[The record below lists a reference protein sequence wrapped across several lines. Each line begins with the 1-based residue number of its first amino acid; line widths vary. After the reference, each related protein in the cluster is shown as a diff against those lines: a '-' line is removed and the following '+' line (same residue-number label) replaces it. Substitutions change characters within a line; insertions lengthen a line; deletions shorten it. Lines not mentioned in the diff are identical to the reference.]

1 MSTTQNIFNPMNS
14 LQLFGLKEY
23 FINFVNLYKNKKLP
37 KIILL
42 SGDKGMGK
50 FTLSF
55 HLVNYILSLNTKFP
69 YNYEKLMINIDS
81 PFYKKILLNIQEN
94 FNYIGNNYSKKIGIE
109 DIRSIKKKFNNTPL
123 NNLPRFTILD
133 DVELLNVNTANALL
147 KFIENPSTFDFF
159 ILINNKKSKIIETL
173 KSRSLET
180 KIFLDHEK
188 QEEIFNNL
196 VKVLNIKSH
205 FSHNFKRYT
214 APGMLIKFSEYL
226 RKLKIEQDTPFY
238 DMAVILLDSYRKS
251 KDDLYLDCIKFLLD
265 IQFSK
270 ILKRDNIKVM
280 EAIDTKNDILNLL
293 NQCRNFNLSNSSVLE
308 YFKTHPDYVQ

>member
-1 MSTTQNIFNPMNS
+1 MNS

-42 SGDKGMGK
+42 SGDKGIGK

-109 DIRSIKKKFNNTPL
+109 DIRNIKKKFNNTPL
-123 NNLPRFTILD
+123 NSMPRFTILD
-133 DVELLNVNTANALL
+133 DVELLNINTVNALL

-180 KIFLDHEK
+180 KIFLDHKK
-188 QEEIFNNL
+188 QEEVFNNL
-196 VKVLNIKSH
+196 VKVLNVKSH
-205 FSHNFKRYT
+205 FLHNFKKYT
-214 APGMLIKFSEYL
+214 TPGMLIKFSEYL
-226 RKLKIEQDTPFY
+226 RKLKIEQDTHFY
-238 DMAVILLDSYRKS
+238 DMAVILLDSYRKT
-251 KDDLYLDCIKFLLD
+251 KNDLCLDCIKFLLD

-270 ILKRDNIKVM
+270 ILKRENIKVVQ
-280 EAIDTKNDILNLL
+280 AIDVKNDILNLL
-293 NQCRNFNLSNSSVLE
+293 NQCRNYNLSNSSVLQ

>member
-1 MSTTQNIFNPMNS
+1 MTQNIFNPMNS

-23 FINFVNLYKNKKLP
+23 FINFIDLYKNKKLP

-42 SGDKGMGK
+42 SGDKGIGK

-55 HLVNYILSLNTKFP
+55 HLVNYILSLNGKFP
-69 YNYEKLMINIDS
+69 YNHEKLMINIDN

-109 DIRSIKKKFNNTPL
+109 DIRNIKKKFNNTPL
-123 NNLPRFTILD
+123 NSLPRFTILD
-133 DVELLNVNTANALL
+133 DVELLNINTANALL

-180 KIFLDHEK
+180 KIFLDRKK
-188 QEEIFNNL
+188 QEEVFNNL

-226 RKLKIEQDTPFY
+226 KKLKIEQDTPFY

-251 KDDLYLDCIKFLLD
+251 KDDLCLDCIKFLLD

-280 EAIDTKNDILNLL
+280 EAIDSKNDILNLL
-293 NQCRNFNLSNSSVLE
+293 NQCRNFNLSNSSVLQ
-308 YFKTHPDYVQ
+308 YFKTHPDYVR

>member
-1 MSTTQNIFNPMNS
+1 MSTTQNMFDPMNS

-109 DIRSIKKKFNNTPL
+109 DVRNIKKKFNNTPL

-133 DVELLNVNTANALL
+133 DVELLNINTVNALL

-159 ILINNKKSKIIETL
+159 ILINNKKNKIIETL

-180 KIFLDHEK
+180 KIFLDHKK
-188 QEEIFNNL
+188 QEEVFNNL

-205 FSHNFKRYT
+205 FLHNFKRYT

-226 RKLKIEQDTPFY
+226 RKLKIEQDTPFH

-280 EAIDTKNDILNLL
+280 KAIDAKNDILNLL

>member
-1 MSTTQNIFNPMNS
+1 MTQNIFNPMNS

-23 FINFVNLYKNKKLP
+23 FINFIDLYKNKKLP

-42 SGDKGMGK
+42 SGDKGIGK

-55 HLVNYILSLNTKFP
+55 HLVNYILSLNGKFP
-69 YNYEKLMINIDS
+69 YNHEKLMINIDN

-109 DIRSIKKKFNNTPL
+109 DIRNIKKKFNNTPL
-123 NNLPRFTILD
+123 NSLPRFTILD
-133 DVELLNVNTANALL
+133 DVELLNINTANALL

-226 RKLKIEQDTPFY
+226 KKLKIEQDTPFY
-238 DMAVILLDSYRKS
+238 DMVVILLDSYRKS
-251 KDDLYLDCIKFLLD
+251 KDGLCLDCIKFLLD

-293 NQCRNFNLSNSSVLE
+293 NQCRNFNLSNSSVLQ

>member
-1 MSTTQNIFNPMNS
+1 MNS

-42 SGDKGMGK
+42 SGDKGIGK

-55 HLVNYILSLNTKFP
+55 HLVNYILSSNSEFP

-109 DIRSIKKKFNNTPL
+109 DIRNIKKKFNNTPL

-133 DVELLNVNTANALL
+133 DVELLNINTANALL
-147 KFIENPSTFDFF
+147 KFIENPSIFDFF
-159 ILINNKKSKIIETL
+159 ILINNKKNKIIETL

-180 KIFLDHEK
+180 KIFLDHKK

-196 VKVLNIKSH
+196 VKVLDIKSH

-226 RKLKIEQDTPFY
+226 RKLKIEQDISFY
-238 DMAVILLDSYRKS
+238 DTAVILLDSYRKT
-251 KDDLYLDCIKFLLD
+251 KDDLALDCIKFLLD

-270 ILKRDNIKVM
+270 ILKRDNIKVVQ
-280 EAIDTKNDILNLL
+280 AIDTKNDILNLL
-293 NQCRNFNLSNSSVLE
+293 NQCRDFNLSNSSVLQ